1 MPIDQQPNSSQF
13 LADVKHVPM
22 RRCVLCRTPKP
33 QTELI
38 RFFKTEAGSWALDTY
53 HLTKL
58 KVIPKADTKLVKPEG
73 RGTWVCFN
81 AACHNP
87 KKIAY
92 NFKKQAEEIES
103 HLKQYSISKNTT
115 TGKDLNKNTENAK
128 FQSGGMNV

>member
-1 MPIDQQPNSSQF
+1 MPIDQQSNSSQSV
-13 LADVKHVPM
+13 AATKHVPM
-22 RRCVLCRTPKP
+22 RRCVLCRKSKP

-38 RFFKTEAGSWALDTY
+38 RFYKTEAGSWELDRY
-53 HLTKL
+53 HLTKV
-58 KVIPKADTKLVKPEG
+58 KVISKADTKIVKPEG

-103 HLKQYSISKNTT
+103 HLKQYSTSENTAT
-115 TGKDLNKNTENAK
+115 ELNKNTK
-128 FQSGGMNV
+128 FHSGGMNV